1 MSKIDIEAVINN
13 RIKAIKTAH
22 ASNRIEG
29 VVDEEEHIAMLERA
43 KEPISDEEFTYRE
56 MSRIYARYGVAWNK
70 RKTSY

>member
-29 VVDEEEHIAMLERA
+29 VVDEE
-43 KEPISDEEFTYRE
+43 FTYRE
-56 MSRIYARYGVAWNK
+56 MSRIYARYGMAWNK